1 LLFVRRLLLV
11 AAASIAVG
19 CAVQRDEPVDTV
31 GPDEY
36 YQRGRSALEAANYT
50 VAIEVFRAL
59 QASFP
64 FSNAKRQAQLD
75 IIYAYYRS
83 GQTEEAIAAAEAFE
97 REHPT
102 HARVDYALYMR
113 GLIYFDDEANL
124 LERLFK
130 VDLTQRPPKDSLRAF
145 TVLEELIRRF
155 PESQYVADARQR
167 MVYLRNRLAAYE
179 NHVARYYIKRG
190 AYIAAAQ
197 RAQFAV
203 ENYPGAPEL
212 EQSLQLLVTAYER
225 VGMRDLAADARRVLR
240 ENYGV
245 ESSSTAQL

>member
-1 LLFVRRLLLV
+1 MQQER
-11 AAASIAVG
+11 
-19 CAVQRDEPVDTV
+19 PVDTV
-31 GPDEY
+31 GADEY
-36 YQRGRSALEAANYT
+36 YQRGRSALEAANYI

-59 QASFP
+59 QASYP
-64 FSNAKRQAQLD
+64 FSNATRQAQLD
-75 IIYAYYRS
+75 LIYAYYRS
-83 GQTEEAIAAAEAFE
+83 GESEEAIAAAEAFQ

-102 HARVDYALYMR
+102 HPRVDYALYMR
-113 GLIYFDDEANL
+113 GLIYFDDDANF

-155 PESQYVADARQR
+155 PDSEYVPDALQR

-179 NHVARYYIKRG
+179 NHVARYYIARG
-190 AYIAAAQ
+190 AYVAAAR
-197 RAQFAV
+197 RAEYAI

-212 EQSLQLLVTAYER
+212 EETLQLLVSAYEH

-245 ESSSTAQL
+245 EASTAQL

>member
-1 LLFVRRLLLV
+1 MQQER
-11 AAASIAVG
+11 
-19 CAVQRDEPVDTV
+19 PVDTV

-36 YQRGRSALEAANYT
+36 YQRGRSALEAANYI

-59 QASFP
+59 QASYP
-64 FSNAKRQAQLD
+64 FSNATRQAQLD
-75 IIYAYYRS
+75 LIYAYYRS
-83 GQTEEAIAAAEAFE
+83 GESEEAIAAAEAFQ

-102 HARVDYALYMR
+102 HPRVDYALYMR
-113 GLIYFDDEANL
+113 GLIYFDDDANF

-155 PESQYVADARQR
+155 PDSEYVPDALQR

-179 NHVARYYIKRG
+179 NHVARYYIARG
-190 AYIAAAQ
+190 AYVAAAR
-197 RAQFAV
+197 RAEYAI

-212 EQSLQLLVTAYER
+212 EETLQLLVSAYEH

-245 ESSSTAQL
+245 EASTAQL

>member
-1 LLFVRRLLLV
+1 
-11 AAASIAVG
+11 
-19 CAVQRDEPVDTV
+19 VQQERPVDTV

-36 YQRGRSALEAANYT
+36 YQRGRSALEAANYI

-59 QASFP
+59 QASYP
-64 FSNAKRQAQLD
+64 FSNATRQAQLD
-75 IIYAYYRS
+75 LIYAYYRS
-83 GQTEEAIAAAEAFE
+83 GESEEAIAAAEAFQ

-102 HARVDYALYMR
+102 HPRVDYALYMR
-113 GLIYFDDEANL
+113 GLIYFDADANF

-155 PESQYVADARQR
+155 PDSQYVPDALQR

-179 NHVARYYIKRG
+179 NHVARYYIARG
-190 AYIAAAQ
+190 AYVAAAR
-197 RAQFAV
+197 RAEYAI

-212 EQSLQLLVTAYER
+212 EESLQLLVSAYEH

-245 ESSSTAQL
+245 EASTAQL